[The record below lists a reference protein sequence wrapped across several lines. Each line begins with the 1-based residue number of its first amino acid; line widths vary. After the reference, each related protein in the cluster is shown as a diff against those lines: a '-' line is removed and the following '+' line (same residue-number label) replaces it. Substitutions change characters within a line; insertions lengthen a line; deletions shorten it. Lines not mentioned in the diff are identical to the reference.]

1 MCVDVHCVIL
11 RFNVLGLRHLGDVL
25 PFLPQFYTSDF
36 GRDIL
41 TDIKTAINEPEPAS
55 PAGESTPKPNVELK
69 VPSVANSPG

>member
-1 MCVDVHCVIL
+1 M
-11 RFNVLGLRHLGDVL
+11 L